1 VTTIALPGSA
11 RAVQAVEV
19 RSANLAEKDALDQL
33 LELYLHDLSEMTG
46 ADVDRRGR
54 YDYRFLDDYWTE
66 PDLHPFLIR
75 VDGRLAGLA
84 LVASGAPHDMAEFF
98 VMRKYR
104 RRGVGSRAALALF
117 AMFPGEWQVRQIS
130 ANRDATTFWHSVI
143 PVPFREEAIEIGP
156 VQRFRI
162 VVQ

>member
-1 VTTIALPGSA
+1 
-11 RAVQAVEV
+11 VQAVEV
-19 RSANLAEKDALDQL
+19 RSADLAEKDALDQL

-46 ADVDRRGR
+46 ADVGPHGR

-75 VDGRLAGLA
+75 VDGGLAGLA

-98 VMRKYR
+98 IMRKYR
-104 RRGVGSRAALALF
+104 KRGIGTRAARAVF
-117 AMFPGEWQVRQIS
+117 AMFPGEWQVRQIA
-130 ANRDATTFWHSVI
+130 ANRGATMFWRSAL
-143 PVPFREEAIEIGP
+143 PVPFREATIDIGP

-162 VVQ
+162 EVQ